1 MRTIVVLSAV
11 LFGLAACETAKVGG
25 NPYKA
30 SNPPVAGR

>member
-1 MRTIVVLSAV
+1 MRTIVILSAI
-11 LFGLAACETAKVGG
+11 LFGLAACETVNSGS